1 MNTYL
6 IMYQADGDSYDLIV
20 RAENAAQAKEDWRQY
35 YTMRMFDLDEAE
47 PNMVY
52 QINDLSRHVGAV
64 RWGSALLP
72 VVSGIFT
79 R

>member
-6 IMYQADGDSYDLIV
+6 IMYQADGDCYDLVV
-20 RAENAAQAKEDWRQY
+20 RAENVVQAKKDWRQY
-35 YTMRMFDLDEAE
+35 YTLRMFDLEEAE

-52 QINDLSRHVGAV
+52 QINDLSRHVGSV

-72 VVSGIFT
+72 IVGGRFQ
-79 R
+79 